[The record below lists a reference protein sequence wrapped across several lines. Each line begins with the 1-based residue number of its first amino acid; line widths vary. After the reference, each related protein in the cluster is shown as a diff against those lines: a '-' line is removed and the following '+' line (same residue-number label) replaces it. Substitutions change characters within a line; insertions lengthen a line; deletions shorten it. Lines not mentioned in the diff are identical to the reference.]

1 MKIEQVLHG
10 YSDGHQLLASSTT
23 ALSLSDRR
31 KMSLLSDWN
40 EYVSAQEDDSSYM
53 MCYPLPDSPYYVVA
67 KTWYAD
73 EKERPGCVWT
83 HSLLLDIQGQTSFFD
98 YELLYSLFRRPKEGD
113 YGFYENALEIG
124 ENAQRELISGEY
136 DAMPSLDYWLWQML
150 ANKVPLMLTYQGN
163 SLKSQ
168 QLVLSLMNH
177 IPKAMLRGMSLCSGT
192 GRLMKYDGA
201 VFDFQLTSEARRN
214 IPKLNGRVSNDDKVE
229 GWYKTIADSIVQDG
243 IDIPMLINRFSDEIG
258 IRNDALGAV
267 VLVFSLVDRLKEPGD
282 GNEQK
287 FQLALRIMATAF
299 PEKEQGK
306 RFKSVILA
314 ESVSRYFFGEDV
326 FVYQMSVTKYW
337 EAFDY
342 EKLNFA
348 IRARV
353 YFKSHQI
360 SEFTSMLEGLLE
372 CKEDNP
378 YKQTVFD
385 SVDIEY
391 NQLQVENLIDEHW
404 KLFCCLAQKNDKALN
419 NDFWLNT
426 GKEKFTELVGYFFKK
441 LPQEYLYWRPLLEK
455 MLEYNYAADTFQIET
470 LSSHVSDMS
479 AEILFELNE
488 GHYLNS
494 GWVGYCK
501 RNPLSIIEW
510 LGGQGTVSKQIVSL
524 VLDVIDPESE
534 MVKRSENTKWR
545 VLQSAPVELGAK
557 LDFAVFLFLLSYNI
571 EKDELA
577 FSLYRRAFQTIYEA
591 TEKSQIGYYW
601 RRISAYCPRPFL
613 GLEWD
618 KCELLRKGFA
628 NRVYD
633 EERNIGTARNF
644 TTEKRINKKLLKA
657 VARKF
662 ESEG

>member
-23 ALSLSDRR
+23 ALGLSDRR
-31 KMSLLSDWN
+31 KMALLSDWN
-40 EYVSAQEDDSSYM
+40 EYVSAQEDDSSYL

-83 HSLLLDIQGQTSFFD
+83 HSLLIDILGQTSFFD

-258 IRNDALGAV
+258 IRNEALGAV
-267 VLVFSLVDRLKEPGD
+267 VLVYMILDRLKAPGEE
-282 GNEQK
+282 NVVK
-287 FQLALRIMATAF
+287 FRLTLRILAKAFATKN
-299 PEKEQGK
+299 EGIS
-306 RFKSVILA
+306 FKSAMLDPSIIKY
-314 ESVSRYFFGEDV
+314 YFDELS
-326 FVYQMSVTKYW
+326 FVNEMAITKYW

-342 EKLNFA
+342 EKLDFA
-348 IRARV
+348 FRTRIC
-353 YFKSHQI
+353 FKS
-360 SEFTSMLEGLLE
+360 SPVSDWASMLDGLLDN
-372 CKEDNP
+372 KEANP
-378 YKQTVFD
+378 YKDVVLD
-385 SVDIEY
+385 NVDIEY
-391 NQLQVENLIDEHW
+391 NQLQVAYLAGEHW
-404 KLFCCLAQKNDKALN
+404 NLFSNLAKRNVKALT
-419 NDFWLNT
+419 NDFWLT
-426 GKEKFTELVGYFFKK
+426 MGKEKFVELVSVFFEKAPK
-441 LPQEYLYWRPLLEK
+441 DFLYWKPLLEK
-455 MLEYNYAADTFQIET
+455 LLEYNYSVERYQIEI
-470 LSSHVSDMS
+470 LSSHIPDMT

-488 GHYLNS
+488 GHILNS
-494 GWVGYCK
+494 GWTGYCK
-501 RNPLSIIEW
+501 RNPMALIDW
-510 LGGQGTVSKQIVSL
+510 LGGQGSVNKQIVSL
-524 VLDVIDPESE
+524 ILEIIDPESE
-534 MVKRSENTKWR
+534 LVKHSPNTKWR
-545 VLQSAPVELGAK
+545 VLQSAPVELAMK
-557 LDFAVFLFLLSYNI
+557 LEFAVFLFLLSYSI

-577 FSLYRRAFQTIYEA
+577 FSLYRKSFQVIYEA

-601 RRISAYCPRPFL
+601 SKISPYCPRPFL

-618 KCELLRKGFA
+618 KCEQLRKGFA
-628 NRVYD
+628 NRLFD
-633 EERNIGTARNF
+633 EGRNIGTARNF

-657 VARKF
+657 AVKKF
-662 ESEG
+662 ETEV

>member
-31 KMSLLSDWN
+31 KMALLSDWN
-40 EYVSAQEDDSSYM
+40 EFVSAQEDDSSYM
-53 MCYPLPDSPYYVVA
+53 MCYPLPDSPFYVVA

-83 HSLLLDIQGQTSFFD
+83 HSLLIDILGQTSFFD

-124 ENAQRELISGEY
+124 ESAQRELISGEY

-214 IPKLNGRVSNDDKVE
+214 IPKLNGRVSDGDKVE

-243 IDIPMLINRFSDEIG
+243 IDIPMLITRFSDEIG

-314 ESVSRYFFGEDV
+314 ENVTRFFFCEESFIYQMVATPYWRSFDYKTIKYKERVRAYVSSKEVRGYAPLMTDVINCQSENPVKEQILLQTVKEYSEEDCELLMSDYWAYYLFLVQHDSRMLNCKAWMSLDRKKFMILIQLFKNNVPSDFKYWDVLLTKLLWEDV
-326 FVYQMSVTKYW
+326 
-337 EAFDY
+337 
-342 EKLNFA
+342 
-348 IRARV
+348 
-353 YFKSHQI
+353 
-360 SEFTSMLEGLLE
+360 
-372 CKEDNP
+372 
-378 YKQTVFD
+378 
-385 SVDIEY
+385 SVDQDTIMEIGNNTDTLVNEVLNRMSFGY
-391 NQLQVENLIDEHW
+391 HVEKSWIVYCKSEPVKVMMW
-404 KLFCCLAQKNDKALN
+404 M
-419 NDFWLNT
+419 
-426 GKEKFTELVGYFFKK
+426 KEKFSLNKALVRLVLDMFDPRSELV
-441 LPQEYLYWRPLLEK
+441 R
-455 MLEYNYAADTFQIET
+455 NSDT
-470 LSSHVSDMS
+470 SVWACMMS
-479 AEILFELNE
+479 AETDSSMTLD
-488 GHYLNS
+488 
-494 GWVGYCK
+494 YC
-501 RNPLSIIEW
+501 
-510 LGGQGTVSKQIVSL
+510 T
-524 VLDVIDPESE
+524 
-534 MVKRSENTKWR
+534 
-545 VLQSAPVELGAK
+545 
-557 LDFAVFLFLLSYNI
+557 FLFVLSYNLRR
-571 EKDELA
+571 DDYA
-577 FSLYRRAFQTIYEA
+577 FSYYQKSFLPIYEA
-591 TEKSQIGYYW
+591 TAEDHIDNYWMEIGP
-601 RRISAYCPRPFL
+601 YCPRPFL
-613 GLEWD
+613 GWEWD
-618 KCELLRKGFA
+618 RCDMLRKGFA
-628 NRVYD
+628 ERVFNED
-633 EERNIGTARNF
+633 RGVKTARKF
-644 TTEKRINKKLLKA
+644 TTKSSLNKKLYKLVQK
-657 VARKF
+657 KYQ
-662 ESEG
+662 G

>member
-31 KMSLLSDWN
+31 KMALLSDWN
-40 EYVSAQEDDSSYM
+40 EYVSAQEDDSSYL

-83 HSLLLDIQGQTSFFD
+83 HSLLIDILGQTSFFD

-113 YGFYENALEIG
+113 YGFFENALEIG

-299 PEKEQGK
+299 PERVQGK

-314 ESVSRYFFGEDV
+314 ENVTKFFFCEEN
-326 FVYQMSVTKYW
+326 FIYQMVATPYW
-337 EAFDY
+337 RAFDY
-342 EKLNFA
+342 ETIKYKERV
-348 IRARV
+348 RAYV
-353 YFKSHQI
+353 SSKEV
-360 SEFTSMLEGLLE
+360 SEYAPLMTDIINCQSENPVREETLL
-372 CKEDNP
+372 
-378 YKQTVFD
+378 QTVK
-385 SVDIEY
+385 EY
-391 NQLQVENLIDEHW
+391 SEEDCELLMSDYWAYYLFLVQHDRKMLNCKAWMSLGREKFMILIQIFKNNEPSDFKYWDVLLTKMLWEDVPVGQGTIVEIGNHIDTMVSEV
-404 KLFCCLAQKNDKALN
+404 LN
-419 NDFWLNT
+419 RMSYGYHVGNNWIVYCKSEPVKVMLWM
-426 GKEKFTELVGYFFKK
+426 KEKFSLNKALVRLVLDLFDPRSELV
-441 LPQEYLYWRPLLEK
+441 R
-455 MLEYNYAADTFQIET
+455 NSDT
-470 LSSHVSDMS
+470 SVWACMMS
-479 AEILFELNE
+479 AEIDRSMTLE
-488 GHYLNS
+488 
-494 GWVGYCK
+494 YC
-501 RNPLSIIEW
+501 
-510 LGGQGTVSKQIVSL
+510 T
-524 VLDVIDPESE
+524 
-534 MVKRSENTKWR
+534 
-545 VLQSAPVELGAK
+545 
-557 LDFAVFLFLLSYNI
+557 FLFVLSYNLRR
-571 EKDELA
+571 DDYA
-577 FSLYRRAFQTIYEA
+577 FSYYQKSFLPIYEA
-591 TEKSQIGYYW
+591 TAEDHIDNYWMEIGP
-601 RRISAYCPRPFL
+601 YCPRPFL

-618 KCELLRKGFA
+618 RCDMLRKGFA
-628 NRVYD
+628 ERVFNED
-633 EERNIGTARNF
+633 RGVKTARKF
-644 TTEKRINKKLLKA
+644 TTKNSLNKKLYKLVQK
-657 VARKF
+657 KYQ
-662 ESEG
+662 G